1 MDQIIVYGSHYGTT
15 RRYAQQLSE
24 RTGIPAVRFREA
36 PGLAGLRTIV
46 YLGGLYAGG
55 VKGLK
60 TVLPTLPADA
70 RLLLATVG
78 LADVRDPENIANIQ
92 KALAAQLP
100 AAVLARTTVFH
111 LRGGID
117 YEKLSLPH
125 RAMMALLY
133 RHAKNLP
140 PEKQSA
146 EDRAIV
152 ATYNSKVD
160 FVDFGSLEP
169 LVAAIRQVEEA

>member
-1 MDQIIVYGSHYGTT
+1 M
-15 RRYAQQLSE
+15 
-24 RTGIPAVRFREA
+24 
-36 PGLAGLRTIV
+36 
-46 YLGGLYAGG
+46 
-55 VKGLK
+55 
-60 TVLPTLPADA
+60 LPTLPVDA

-78 LADVRDPENIANIQ
+78 LADVQDPENIANIQ

>member
-1 MDQIIVYGSHYGTT
+1 M
-15 RRYAQQLSE
+15 
-24 RTGIPAVRFREA
+24 
-36 PGLAGLRTIV
+36 
-46 YLGGLYAGG
+46 
-55 VKGLK
+55 
-60 TVLPTLPADA
+60 LPTLPADA

-78 LADVRDPENIANIQ
+78 LADVQDPKNIANIQ

-125 RAMMALLY
+125 RAMMALCT
-133 RHAKNLP
+133 ATPKNLP

-152 ATYNSKVD
+152 ATYNSRVD
-160 FVDFGSLEP
+160 FVDYGSLEP
-169 LVAAIRQVEEA
+169 LVEAIRQVEDA

>member
-1 MDQIIVYGSHYGTT
+1 MKSLIVYGSQYGSAA
-15 RRYAQQLSE
+15 RYARKLAEQ
-24 RTGIPAVRFREA
+24 TGLPLAGYREA
-36 PGLAGLRTIV
+36 GDLAGYGCVV

-78 LADVRDPENIANIQ
+78 LADVQDPENIANIQ

-117 YEKLSLPH
+117 YEKLTLPH

-169 LVAAIRQVEEA
+169 LVEAIRQVEEA

>member
-1 MDQIIVYGSHYGTT
+1 MKSLIVYGSQYGSAA
-15 RRYAQQLSE
+15 RYARKLAEQ
-24 RTGIPAVRFREA
+24 TGLALAAYREA
-36 PGLAGLRTIV
+36 GDLAGYGCVV

-78 LADVRDPENIANIQ
+78 LADVQDPENIANIQ

-125 RAMMALLY
+125 RA
-133 RHAKNLP
+133 KNLP
-140 PEKQSA
+140 PEKQAA

>member
-1 MDQIIVYGSHYGTT
+1 MKSLIVYGSQYGSAA
-15 RRYAQQLSE
+15 RYARKLAE
-24 RTGIPAVRFREA
+24 LTGLPLTGYREA
-36 PGLAGLRTIV
+36 GDLAGYGCVV

-78 LADVRDPENIANIQ
+78 LADVQDPENIANIQ
-92 KALAAQLP
+92 KALATQLP

-117 YEKLSLPH
+117 YEKLTLPH